1 MNQARRMAIRV
12 GAAGAAM
19 LALKAL
25 WAQAP
30 AWAPAPASAHI
41 GLLVA
46 GSYEQRGEIE
56 RNLVKGLAE
65 LGYVEGRN
73 LVLERGYAD
82 GQMSRL
88 AEFAQ
93 SYSARKFD
101 AIFTSCTD
109 TTEAARGATDSIP
122 IVMVAVTDPV
132 GAHFIKTLARPGTNI
147 TGRASQSNEIVP
159 KMLELF
165 HRAAPRAEPVAV
177 LWNVGNAAHE
187 GLWLKAEEAGRALR
201 LALLRIEVRGGDL
214 DAAFERASAARAGG
228 VFMLPDD
235 AMSLNRRR
243 HLVALA
249 QQYRLPA
256 LYGAS
261 EFSESGGLM
270 SYGENLGETARQSAR
285 HFDRLL
291 RGASAATLPVE
302 QPTRFELVLNLKTAR
317 SLGLTI
323 PNDVLL
329 LADRVIE

>member
-1 MNQARRMAIRV
+1 MDQARRMVVRAGV
-12 GAAGAAM
+12 AGAATF
-19 LALKAL
+19 ALRPPS
-25 WAQAP
+25 WAQGPASAP
-30 AWAPAPASAHI
+30 ARAHI

-73 LVLERGYAD
+73 LVLERGYAN

-93 SYSARKFD
+93 TFSARKFD

-109 TTEAARGATDSIP
+109 TTQAARGATDSIP
-122 IVMVAVTDPV
+122 IVMVAVSDPV
-132 GAHFIKTLARPGTNI
+132 GAHFVKTLARPGTNV

-165 HRAAPRAEPVAV
+165 HRAAPHAEPIAV
-177 LWNVGNAAHE
+177 LLNVGNAAHE
-187 GLWLKAEEAGRALR
+187 TLWLKAEEAGRGLR
-201 LALLRIEVRGGDL
+201 LALLRVEVRGGDL
-214 DAAFERASAARAGG
+214 DAAFEHVRAARAGG

-235 AMSLNRRR
+235 AMSMNKRRR
-243 HLVALA
+243 LIALA
-249 QQYRLPA
+249 EQHHLPA

-261 EFSESGGLM
+261 EFPESGGLM

-285 HFDRLL
+285 HLDRLL
-291 RGASAATLPVE
+291 KGASPAVLPVE
-302 QPTRFELVLNLKTAR
+302 QPTRFELVINLKTAR

-323 PNDVLL
+323 PNEVLL

>member
-1 MNQARRMAIRV
+1 MNQARRMMVRV
-12 GAAGAAM
+12 GAAGAVMRAIRPV
-19 LALKAL
+19 
-25 WAQAP
+25 WAQTAAAP
-30 AWAPAPASAHI
+30 PATAHI

-46 GSYEQRGEIE
+46 GSYEQRGEVE

-65 LGYVEGRN
+65 HGYVEGRN
-73 LVLERGYAD
+73 LVLERGYAN

-132 GAHFIKTLARPGTNI
+132 GAHFIKTLARPGTNV

-165 HRAAPRAEPVAV
+165 HRAAPHAEPLAV
-177 LWNVGNAAHE
+177 LLNVGNAAHE
-187 GLWLKAEEAGRALR
+187 GLWLKAEETGRALG
-201 LALLRIEVRGGDL
+201 LALLRIDVRGGSDL
-214 DAAFERASAARAGG
+214 ENAFERVRAARAGG

-235 AMSLNRRR
+235 AMSMNNRRR
-243 HLVALA
+243 LIALA
-249 QQYRLPA
+249 AQYRLPA

-261 EFSESGGLM
+261 EFPESGGLM

-285 HFDRLL
+285 HLDRLL
-291 RGASAATLPVE
+291 KGASPATLPVE

-317 SLGLTI
+317 SLGLAI
-323 PNDVLL
+323 PADVLL

>member
-1 MNQARRMAIRV
+1 MNQARRTMIRL
-12 GAAGAAM
+12 GATGAVM
-19 LALKAL
+19 LAMGPVP
-25 WAQAP
+25 AQT
-30 AWAPAPASAHI
+30 PASAPPTAHI

-65 LGYVEGRN
+65 HGYVEGRN
-73 LVLERGYAD
+73 LVLERGYAN
-82 GQMSRL
+82 GQMTRL

-109 TTEAARGATDSIP
+109 TTQAARGATDSIP

-132 GAHFIKTLARPGTNI
+132 GAHFIKTLAQPGTNV

-177 LWNVGNAAHE
+177 LLNVGNAAHE
-187 GLWLKAEEAGRALR
+187 GLWLKAEEAGRALG
-201 LALLRIEVRGGDL
+201 LALLRIDVRGGGDL
-214 DAAFERASAARAGG
+214 EGAFERLSAARAGG

-235 AMSLNRRR
+235 AMSMNNRRR
-243 HLVALA
+243 LIALA

-261 EFSESGGLM
+261 EFPESGGLM

-285 HFDRLL
+285 HLDRLL
-291 RGASAATLPVE
+291 RGASPATLPVE
-302 QPTRFELVLNLKTAR
+302 QPIRFELVLNLKTAR

-323 PNDVLL
+323 PTDVLL
-329 LADRVIE
+329 LADRVLE